1 MSFYKAARNTGTH
14 VGSLWT
20 RSGRVLAKARFRRE
34 SRSGWQ
40 SVAFAKPV
48 QVTKGSTYVA
58 GYFAP
63 AGHYAISKRHS
74 KSGARRSAEAITDGP
89 TGDGVYTYASR
100 STFPSSRYGAASF
113 YVNVDFT
120 PSSGTTSPPGTT
132 AGAPKPTS
140 PAVVP
145 PCVDCYSLPANRAY
159 DWDPGLNSVGGIP
172 DANWTVYKTI
182 QPSGGDDTATIQAA
196 LTSCPKDGVVQLAA
210 GVFHITGQG
219 LSIENSDCVLRGA
232 GPGPGK
238 LPAGTP
244 PANGTTGGTYLV
256 KPTGTNYPVAI
267 IGPRFGPSGAATNL
281 TSDAVKGSDSVTV
294 ASTAGL
300 AAGGLVTINE
310 LTDPSISHWNS
321 EDPENNSGWFE
332 QPNRPLGETLEIAS
346 ISGKTVTFTTDFPI
360 GYQVAQ
366 SAQLYP
372 LNSPVKFSGIEDLYA
387 YGGEGGDGGGGIH
400 IWNCADC
407 WVNHIED
414 TWTGGAAIHIDH
426 SFQVEVDNSYFH
438 DSQNGLY
445 SGGANYGVGLNWY
458 SSDCLIQNNVIINY
472 NKDVVMRSAGGG
484 NVWGYNYV
492 DNGAD
497 LGGQWTEDLLDGNHM
512 TTPHY
517 ELFEGNEAPNAD
529 TGDRW
534 GNSVY
539 ITYFRNDLT
548 GENRS
553 YPGVAPV
560 RAAALTQWDWW
571 YSFVGNVL
579 GTPGD
584 KNMIGYESI
593 NGVPDWTGTEWLICY
608 QNNENASDGGKCLS
622 TVLRDGNFDY
632 FTKEVHW
639 HGIGGT
645 GAGNGLTPPADS
657 TLPASLYLA
666 SKPAFFGS
674 LPWPWVNGAS
684 ASNPVPGQLPAKMR
698 YDAGTPNAVQ

>member
-1 MSFYKAARNTGTH
+1 M
-14 VGSLWT
+14 
-20 RSGRVLAKARFRRE
+20 
-34 SRSGWQ
+34 
-40 SVAFAKPV
+40 
-48 QVTKGSTYVA
+48 
-58 GYFAP
+58 
-63 AGHYAISKRHS
+63 
-74 KSGARRSAEAITDGP
+74 
-89 TGDGVYTYASR
+89 
-100 STFPSSRYGAASF
+100 
-113 YVNVDFT
+113 
-120 PSSGTTSPPGTT
+120 
-132 AGAPKPTS
+132 
-140 PAVVP
+140 
-145 PCVDCYSLPANRAY
+145 
-159 DWDPGLNSVGGIP
+159 
-172 DANWTVYKTI
+172 YKTV

-196 LTSCPKDGVVQLAA
+196 LNSCPKDGVVQLGA

-219 LSIENSDCVLRGA
+219 LSIERSDCVLRGA
-232 GPGPGK
+232 GPGPGNF
-238 LPAGTP
+238 PAGKP

-256 KPTGTNYPVAI
+256 KPTGTNQPVVI
-267 IGPRFGPSGAATNL
+267 IGPRFGGKGTATNL
-281 TSDAVKGSDSVTV
+281 TSDAVKGSDTVTV

-300 AAGGLVTINE
+300 VVGGLVTIDE

-332 QPNRPLGETLEIAS
+332 EPNRPLGETMRIAS
-346 ISGKTVTFTTDFPI
+346 IAGNTVTFTTDFPI

-366 SAQLYP
+366 SAHLYP
-372 LNSPVKFSGIEDLYA
+372 LTGQVNDSGVEDLYA
-387 YGGEGGDGGGGIH
+387 YGGEGGDAGGGIH
-400 IWNCADC
+400 LWNCAGC
-407 WVNHIED
+407 WVKHIED
-414 TWTGGAAIHIDH
+414 TWTVGAAVHIDD
-426 SFQVEVDNSYFH
+426 SFQADVENSYFH
-438 DSQNGLY
+438 DSQQGLY

-458 SSDCLIQNNVIINY
+458 TSDSLIQNNIIINY
-472 NKDVVMRSAGGG
+472 DKDVVMRSAGGG

-492 DNGAD
+492 DNGGD
-497 LGGQWTEDLLDGNHM
+497 LGGQWTEDVLDGNHM

-517 ELFEGNEAPNAD
+517 ELFEGNEAANAD

-553 YPGVAPV
+553 FLGVAPV

-593 NGVPDWTGTEWLICY
+593 TGNPTWTGTEWLICY
-608 QNNENASDGGKCLS
+608 QNNENVSDGGKCLS

-632 FTKEVHW
+632 FTGKVHW

-645 GAGNGLTPPADS
+645 GASNGLTPPADS
-657 TLPASLYLA
+657 TLPASLYLT

-684 ASNPVPGQLPAKMR
+684 APNPVPGQLPAKLR